1 MPRLPIPGSDSGTW
15 GEILNEYLSAAHD
28 SDGSLKDV
36 GVVADKYVKPGAGI
50 PRSDLDASIQASLD
64 NADSAVSGSVP
75 DASTTTKGK
84 VQLAGDLSG
93 TSDAPVVA
101 SGAITSAKIADGTIV
116 NTDISGSAAI
126 AQSKIANLTTDLTA
140 KANDNAVV
148 HLTGAET
155 VAGVKTFSSSPV
167 VPTPT
172 TNTQAANKSYV
183 DSAAASGAPDAS
195 SSTKGIVQLTGDLGG
210 TATSPTVPGLTSK
223 ANDNAV
229 VHLTGSE
236 SISGTKNFTGTLQA
250 GGTAVVV
257 TTDSRLSDQRT
268 PTDGTVTTAK
278 IVDGNVTAAKIGSD
292 AITEPKL
299 SATNSPSSGQML
311 TYAGSNNFTWVT
323 PSVGGGGVSGVTGS
337 APIVSSGGAT
347 PDISITAATTSAA
360 GSMSASDKTKLDGIT
375 AGAQPTN
382 STTVNAAGAVMESDY
397 TAANTILKADSTGT
411 PSALTVPASTIV
423 GRQGSGG
430 IVALTH
436 TQVKSLLSLASGDI
450 TDFSSSVL
458 ATVGTMVSGNTESG
472 ITVTYN
478 SGTDKF
484 DFSVTQQPIRFA
496 ADTATT
502 GTTGTDR
509 AYAARTITSARMRVG
524 SAPSG
529 SALTVQVQHYNGSA
543 WSTITTLS
551 VSDGSTTE
559 AVQSSLS
566 QAQSVG
572 HLLRLNV
579 TSVGSST
586 AATDVVVDVLYSL
599 T

>member
-1 MPRLPIPGSDSGTW
+1 
-15 GEILNEYLSAAHD
+15 
-28 SDGSLKDV
+28 
-36 GVVADKYVKPGAGI
+36 
-50 PRSDLDASIQASLD
+50 
-64 NADSAVSGSVP
+64 
-75 DASTTTKGK
+75 
-84 VQLAGDLSG
+84 
-93 TSDAPVVA
+93 
-101 SGAITSAKIADGTIV
+101 
-116 NTDISGSAAI
+116 
-126 AQSKIANLTTDLTA
+126 
-140 KANDNAVV
+140 
-148 HLTGAET
+148 
-155 VAGVKTFSSSPV
+155 
-167 VPTPT
+167 
-172 TNTQAANKSYV
+172 
-183 DSAAASGAPDAS
+183 
-195 SSTKGIVQLTGDLGG
+195 
-210 TATSPTVPGLTSK
+210 
-223 ANDNAV
+223 
-229 VHLTGSE
+229 
-236 SISGTKNFTGTLQA
+236 
-250 GGTAVVV
+250 
-257 TTDSRLSDQRT
+257 
-268 PTDGTVTTAK
+268 
-278 IVDGNVTAAKIGSD
+278 
-292 AITEPKL
+292 
-299 SATNSPSSGQML
+299 ML